1 MQSGSDVRL
10 HSGLSLR
17 RYKLHLSKLV
27 KQELDLD
34 STPTM
39 EGGDATPEETS
50 EPVVEE
56 SKPAPAKVT
65 PVIEPKEAKEPREP
79 KGSLVVDLSAKTSA
93 PLESKATFTHS
104 LTSQKKVD
112 AFSQREA

>member
-10 HSGLSLR
+10 HSGLSSR

-50 EPVVEE
+50 EPVVEDP
-56 SKPAPAKVT
+56 KPAPAKVT
-65 PVIEPKEAKEPREP
+65 PVIEPREPREPREP

>member
-10 HSGLSLR
+10 HSGLSSR

-56 SKPAPAKVT
+56 PKPAPAKVT
-65 PVIEPKEAKEPREP
+65 PVIEPKEPKEPREP

>member
-10 HSGLSLR
+10 HSGLSSR

-50 EPVVEE
+50 EPVVEDP
-56 SKPAPAKVT
+56 KPAPAKVT
-65 PVIEPKEAKEPREP
+65 PVIEPKEPREP

-104 LTSQKKVD
+104 LTSQKKVR

>member
-10 HSGLSLR
+10 HSGLSSR

-56 SKPAPAKVT
+56 PKPAPAKVT
-65 PVIEPKEAKEPREP
+65 PVIEPREPREPREP

>member
-10 HSGLSLR
+10 HSGLSSR

-50 EPVVEE
+50 EPVVEDP
-56 SKPAPAKVT
+56 KPAPAKVT
-65 PVIEPKEAKEPREP
+65 PMIEPKEPREP

-104 LTSQKKVD
+104 LTSQKKVGV
-112 AFSQREA
+112 FPQREA

>member
-10 HSGLSLR
+10 HSGLSSR

-56 SKPAPAKVT
+56 PKPAPAKVT
-65 PVIEPKEAKEPREP
+65 PMIEPKEPKEPREP

>member
-10 HSGLSLR
+10 HSGLSSR

-56 SKPAPAKVT
+56 PKPAPAKVT
-65 PVIEPKEAKEPREP
+65 PVIEPKEPREPREP

-104 LTSQKKVD
+104 LTSQKKVR

>member
-10 HSGLSLR
+10 HSGLSSR
-17 RYKLHLSKLV
+17 RYKLHLSNLV

-65 PVIEPKEAKEPREP
+65 PVIEPKEPREPREP

>member
-10 HSGLSLR
+10 HSGLSSR

-39 EGGDATPEETS
+39 EGGDTTPEEAS

-56 SKPAPAKVT
+56 AKPAPAKVT
-65 PVIEPKEAKEPREP
+65 PVIEPKEPREP

-112 AFSQREA
+112 AFPQREA

>member
-10 HSGLSLR
+10 HSGLSSR

-56 SKPAPAKVT
+56 PKPAPAKVT
-65 PVIEPKEAKEPREP
+65 PVIEPREP

>member
-10 HSGLSLR
+10 HSGLSSR

-56 SKPAPAKVT
+56 PKPAPAKVT
-65 PVIEPKEAKEPREP
+65 PVIEPKEPREPREP

-112 AFSQREA
+112 AFL

>member
-10 HSGLSLR
+10 HSGLSSR

-56 SKPAPAKVT
+56 PKPAPAKVT
-65 PVIEPKEAKEPREP
+65 PVIEPKEPREPREP

-112 AFSQREA
+112 AFPQREA

>member
-10 HSGLSLR
+10 HSALSSR

-39 EGGDATPEETS
+39 EGGDATPEKTS

-56 SKPAPAKVT
+56 PKPAPAKVT
-65 PVIEPKEAKEPREP
+65 PVIEPREPREP

-104 LTSQKKVD
+104 LTSQKKVR
-112 AFSQREA
+112 AFL

>member
-10 HSGLSLR
+10 HSGLSSR

-50 EPVVEE
+50 EPVVEDP
-56 SKPAPAKVT
+56 KPAPAKVT
-65 PVIEPKEAKEPREP
+65 PVIEPREPREP

-104 LTSQKKVD
+104 LTSQKKVG

>member
-10 HSGLSLR
+10 HSGLSSR

-56 SKPAPAKVT
+56 PKPAPAKVT
-65 PVIEPKEAKEPREP
+65 PVIEPKEPREPREP

>member
-10 HSGLSLR
+10 HSGLSSR

-56 SKPAPAKVT
+56 PKPAPAKVT
-65 PVIEPKEAKEPREP
+65 PVIEPREPREPREP
-79 KGSLVVDLSAKTSA
+79 KGSLVVDLSAKTST

>member
-10 HSGLSLR
+10 HSGLSSR

-50 EPVVEE
+50 EPVVEDP
-56 SKPAPAKVT
+56 KPAPAKVT
-65 PVIEPKEAKEPREP
+65 PVIEPKEPREP

-104 LTSQKKVD
+104 LTSQKKVR
-112 AFSQREA
+112 AFL

>member
-10 HSGLSLR
+10 HSALSSR

-39 EGGDATPEETS
+39 EGGDATPEKTS

-56 SKPAPAKVT
+56 PKPAPAKVT
-65 PVIEPKEAKEPREP
+65 PVIEPKEPREPREP

-104 LTSQKKVD
+104 LTSQKKVR
-112 AFSQREA
+112 AFL

>member
-10 HSGLSLR
+10 HSGLSSR

-56 SKPAPAKVT
+56 PKPAPAKVT
-65 PVIEPKEAKEPREP
+65 PVIEPREPREP

>member
-10 HSGLSLR
+10 GSGLSSR
-17 RYKLHLSKLV
+17 RYKLHLSRLV

-39 EGGDATPEETS
+39 EGGDTTPEEAS

-56 SKPAPAKVT
+56 PKPAPAKVT
-65 PVIEPKEAKEPREP
+65 LVIEPREP
-79 KGSLVVDLSAKTSA
+79 KGSLVVDLGAKTSA

-104 LTSQKKVD
+104 LTSQKKVRV
-112 AFSQREA
+112 FSHSEA

>member
-56 SKPAPAKVT
+56 PKPAPAKVT
-65 PVIEPKEAKEPREP
+65 PVIEPKEPREPREP

>member
-10 HSGLSLR
+10 HSGLSSR

-56 SKPAPAKVT
+56 PKPAPAKVT
-65 PVIEPKEAKEPREP
+65 PVIEPKEPREP

-112 AFSQREA
+112 AFPQREA

>member
-10 HSGLSLR
+10 HSGLSSR

-50 EPVVEE
+50 EPVVEDP
-56 SKPAPAKVT
+56 KPAPAKVT
-65 PVIEPKEAKEPREP
+65 PVIEPKEPREPREP

>member
-10 HSGLSLR
+10 HSGLSSR

-56 SKPAPAKVT
+56 PKPAPAKVT
-65 PVIEPKEAKEPREP
+65 PVIEPKEPREPREP

-104 LTSQKKVD
+104 LTSQKKVG

>member
-10 HSGLSLR
+10 HSGLSSR

-50 EPVVEE
+50 EPVVEDP
-56 SKPAPAKVT
+56 KPAPAKVT
-65 PVIEPKEAKEPREP
+65 PVIEPKEPREP